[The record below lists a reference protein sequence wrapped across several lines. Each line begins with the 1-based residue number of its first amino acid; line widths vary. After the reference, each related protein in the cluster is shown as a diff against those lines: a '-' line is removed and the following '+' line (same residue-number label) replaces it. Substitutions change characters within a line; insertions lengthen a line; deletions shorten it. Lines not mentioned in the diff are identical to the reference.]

1 MEAEGLRE
9 VKPYVSAGC
18 DLYTGAVEVFQEQEH
33 LEVVTYASQGEW
45 EKYVLHH
52 SICPSAILSDE
63 EDEFPPSP
71 VLEIQLDD

>member
-1 MEAEGLRE
+1 M
-9 VKPYVSAGC
+9 
-18 DLYTGAVEVFQEQEH
+18 FQEQEH

-52 SICPSAILSDE
+52 SICPSGILFDE
-63 EDEFPPSP
+63 EDELPPSP